1 MPEHCPVAC
10 HAGSGFEPDV
20 RRKGHDVGT
29 ITQFIDGKTAME
41 DLSMKRSWQ
50 SRDWSHFIKLF
61 RGLTFY
67 ERFEQAIILTLIA
80 LIMLVTAIATIHLI
94 GAVWHLVVDVG
105 IDPINQTIFQAIFGA
120 IFTVIIAL
128 EFKHS
133 LLVVLAQHENVIR
146 VRTIVLIALLAIAR
160 KFILLDLHDV
170 TAVELFALSAAVL
183 ALGIVYWLV
192 REQDARVARDTREQT
207 PLEDNS
213 AVRCAPE
220 RSSS

>member
-1 MPEHCPVAC
+1 
-10 HAGSGFEPDV
+10 
-20 RRKGHDVGT
+20 
-29 ITQFIDGKTAME
+29 ME

-50 SRDWSHFIKLF
+50 SRDWSRLIKLF

-80 LIMLVTAIATIHLI
+80 LIMLVTAIATFHLI

-170 TAVELFALSAAVL
+170 TAMELFALSAAVL

-192 REQDARVARDTREQT
+192 REQDARVARDAREQT
-207 PLEDNS
+207 PLEDNL
-213 AVRCAPE
+213 AARCEPE

>member
-1 MPEHCPVAC
+1 M
-10 HAGSGFEPDV
+10 
-20 RRKGHDVGT
+20 RT
-29 ITQFIDGKTAME
+29 ITQLIDGKTPME

-50 SRDWSHFIKLF
+50 SRDWSRLIKLF

-67 ERFEQAIILTLIA
+67 ERFEQAIILTLIT

-170 TAVELFALSAAVL
+170 TAMELFALSAAVL

-192 REQDARVARDTREQT
+192 REQDARVARDAREQAH
-207 PLEDNS
+207 LKDNS
-213 AVRCAPE
+213 AARCEPE

>member
-1 MPEHCPVAC
+1 
-10 HAGSGFEPDV
+10 
-20 RRKGHDVGT
+20 
-29 ITQFIDGKTAME
+29 ME

-50 SRDWSHFIKLF
+50 SRDWSRFIKLF

-67 ERFEQAIILTLIA
+67 ERFEQAVILTLIT

-105 IDPINQTIFQAIFGA
+105 IDPINQTVFQAIFGA

-170 TAVELFALSAAVL
+170 TAMELFALSAAVL
-183 ALGIVYWLV
+183 ALGVVYWLV
-192 REQDARVARDTREQT
+192 REQDARVARDAREQAH
-207 PLEDNS
+207 LEDNP
-213 AVRCAPE
+213 AAGCEPE

>member
-1 MPEHCPVAC
+1 
-10 HAGSGFEPDV
+10 
-20 RRKGHDVGT
+20 
-29 ITQFIDGKTAME
+29 ME

-50 SRDWSHFIKLF
+50 SRDWSRLIKLF

-67 ERFEQAIILTLIA
+67 ERFEQAIILTLIT

-170 TAVELFALSAAVL
+170 TAMELFALSAAVL

-192 REQDARVARDTREQT
+192 REQDARVARDAREQAH
-207 PLEDNS
+207 LEDNP
-213 AVRCAPE
+213 AARCEPE

>member
-1 MPEHCPVAC
+1 MICNVSCMGYSP
-10 HAGSGFEPDV
+10 S
-20 RRKGHDVGT
+20 RKEKSDPGRGNYNSINRWENGYGRPLHET
-29 ITQFIDGKTAME
+29 F
-41 DLSMKRSWQ
+41 LQ
-50 SRDWSHFIKLF
+50 SRDWSRFIKLF

-67 ERFEQAIILTLIA
+67 ERFEQAVILTLIA

-105 IDPINQTIFQAIFGA
+105 IDPINQTVFQAIFGA

-170 TAVELFALSAAVL
+170 TAMELFALSAAVL
-183 ALGIVYWLV
+183 ALGVVYWLV
-192 REQDARVARDTREQT
+192 REQDARVARDAREQAH
-207 PLEDNS
+207 LEDNS
-213 AVRCAPE
+213 AARCEPE

>member
-1 MPEHCPVAC
+1 
-10 HAGSGFEPDV
+10 
-20 RRKGHDVGT
+20 
-29 ITQFIDGKTAME
+29 ME

-50 SRDWSHFIKLF
+50 SRDWSRFIKLF

-170 TAVELFALSAAVL
+170 TAMELFALSAAVL
-183 ALGIVYWLV
+183 ALGVVYWLV
-192 REQDARVARDTREQT
+192 REQDARVVRDAREQAH
-207 PLEDNS
+207 LKDNP
-213 AVRCAPE
+213 AARCEPE

>member
-1 MPEHCPVAC
+1 
-10 HAGSGFEPDV
+10 
-20 RRKGHDVGT
+20 
-29 ITQFIDGKTAME
+29 ME

-50 SRDWSHFIKLF
+50 SRDWSRFIKLF

-94 GAVWHLVVDVG
+94 SAVWHLVVDVG
-105 IDPINQTIFQAIFGA
+105 IDPINQTIFQTIFQAIFGA

-160 KFILLDLHDV
+160 KFILLDMHDV
-170 TAVELFALSAAVL
+170 TAMELFALSAAVL
-183 ALGIVYWLV
+183 ALGVVYWLV
-192 REQDARVARDTREQT
+192 REQDARVARDAREQAH
-207 PLEDNS
+207 LEDNP
-213 AVRCAPE
+213 AARCEPE